1 MKTTEV
7 QYTGYTIEI
16 PHELANPFAVLSCM
30 LEHIKFD
37 HPMELVENYQTEQ
50 MVEAC
55 IMAVSV
61 SIGVK
66 FGGTDKLNQ
75 AVNAWATQPFFEK
88 LIAVIETANTTNPYN
103 YARVMFRENDTY
115 FQNK

>member
-1 MKTTEV
+1 MKLTEV

-30 LEHIKFD
+30 LEHIQFD

-50 MVEAC
+50 MVDAC
-55 IMAVSV
+55 IMTVSV
-61 SIGVK
+61 SIGVQ

-75 AVNAWATQPFFEK
+75 AVKAWGALPFFEK
-88 LIAVIETANTTNPYN
+88 LLAVIEAANKIEPYN
-103 YARVMFRENDTY
+103 YAHVMFREADTD
-115 FQNK
+115 FPK

>member
-1 MKTTEV
+1 
-7 QYTGYTIEI
+7 
-16 PHELANPFAVLSCM
+16 
-30 LEHIKFD
+30 
-37 HPMELVENYQTEQ
+37 MELVENYQTEQ

-88 LIAVIETANTTNPYN
+88 LISVLETANQTEPYN
-103 YARVMFRENDTY
+103 YANAVFRKFDEDLPE
-115 FQNK
+115 